1 MRVPIPHSLGRDE
14 ARRRLQSR
22 SGDIAKLVPG
32 GMAEVTATWPSDD
45 RMDLCVKA
53 LGKSVDGYI
62 EVGDSAVTVVIDL
75 PASLALFAPMVRGA
89 VESNAQKLLK

>member
-14 ARRRLQSR
+14 ARRRLMAR
-22 SGDIAKLVPG
+22 SGEIAGLVPG
-32 GMAEVTATWPSDD
+32 GMAEVTTTWPSDD

-53 LGKSVDGYI
+53 LGKSVDGYVEI
-62 EVGDSAVTVVIDL
+62 SDSAVTVVIDL
-75 PASLALFAPMVRGA
+75 PPALALFAPMVRGA

>member
-1 MRVPIPHSLGRDE
+1 
-14 ARRRLQSR
+14 
-22 SGDIAKLVPG
+22 
-32 GMAEVTATWPSDD
+32 
-45 RMDLCVKA
+45 MDLCVKA

-89 VESNAQKLLK
+89 VERNAQKLLK

>member
-14 ARRRLQSR
+14 ARRRLLAR
-22 SGDIAKLVPG
+22 SGDISQLVPG

-53 LGKSVDGYI
+53 MGKSVDGYVEI
-62 EVGDSAVTVVIDL
+62 SDSAVTVVIDL
-75 PASLALFAPMVRGA
+75 PASFAFFEPMVRGA
-89 VESNAQKLLK
+89 IESNAQKLLK

>member
-14 ARRRLQSR
+14 ARRRLKAR
-22 SGDIAKLVPG
+22 SGEIAGLVPG

-53 LGKSVDGYI
+53 LGKSVDGYVEI
-62 EVGDSAVTVVIDL
+62 SDSAVTVVIDL
-75 PASLALFAPMVRGA
+75 PPALALFAPMVRGA

>member
-75 PASLALFAPMVRGA
+75 PASFVFFEPMVRGA
-89 VESNAQKLLK
+89 IESNAQKLLK

>member
-14 ARRRLQSR
+14 ARRCLMAR
-22 SGDIAKLVPG
+22 SGEIAGLVPG
-32 GMAEVTATWPSDD
+32 GMADVAVTWPSDD

-53 LGKSVDGYI
+53 LGKSVDGYVEI
-62 EVGDSAVTVVIDL
+62 SDSAVTVVIDL
-75 PASLALFAPMVRGA
+75 PPALALFAPMVRGA

>member
-1 MRVPIPHSLGRDE
+1 MRVPIPHSLGREE
-14 ARRRLQSR
+14 ARRRLMAR
-22 SGDIAKLVPG
+22 SGEIAGLVPG

-53 LGKSVDGYI
+53 LGKSVDGYVEI
-62 EVGDSAVTVVIDL
+62 SDSAVTVVIDL
-75 PASLALFAPMVRGA
+75 PPALALFAPMVRGA

>member
-14 ARRRLQSR
+14 ARRRLMAR
-22 SGDIAKLVPG
+22 SGEIAGLVPG

-53 LGKSVDGYI
+53 LGKSVDGYVEI
-62 EVGDSAVTVVIDL
+62 SDSAVTVVIDL
-75 PASLALFAPMVRGA
+75 PPALALFAPMVRGA

>member
-14 ARRRLQSR
+14 ARRRLMAR
-22 SGDIAKLVPG
+22 SGEIAGLVPG

-53 LGKSVDGYI
+53 LGKSVDGYVEI
-62 EVGDSAVTVVIDL
+62 SDSAVTVVIDL
-75 PASLALFAPMVRGA
+75 PLALALFAPMVRGA